1 MASDRVIIVR
11 IAGCGTS
18 SGGQYEFTSRAG
30 LSYLGNEVAGVV
42 SDLGPQFTSEIGM
55 FAAMGSDPTTSI
67 TMLTTA
73 TTLRAFNSR
82 AQLPVRNAAEEL
94 VTMASY
100 SQPTPSMTFDV
111 SDGTALSIGNEYRV
125 HMTTFF
131 VTNITGNTIDALR
144 SRGCGISPIP
154 MTKVGESVIG
164 ATIYDAR
171 DDSPQGGVDSMPIEI
186 STAELTAANRA
197 AEQVIF
203 RGIVTRASNDTS
215 ARNGNLIR
223 IEAGSM
229 LGYAKNAQFRP
240 PIAQSC
246 GIDMQRRQINIGG
259 RFAYSMTALYAYA
272 KFDPRTDGFVT
283 DGFTSSATAY
293 DALQLRQ
300 EGSGG
305 VLMRWHNSQIVP
317 DVTPTSETLNAASV
331 PGVPGPYG
339 AESGGWSFITTF
351 VDAHYGNAT
360 LPSTGISQFENLNGQ
375 GYRFD
380 WANGTQT
387 ETTVA
392 VENCFLS
399 DSPVNL
405 IMDLLFG
412 SHFGSFSD
420 GYRSAQQAAWL
431 PYDGINTVLG
441 DLIDYPSLLAV
452 LEGREDVFPR
462 VQFVPW
468 YAEEPYTP
476 ASYYVLPYD
485 MSGDKTIGAILE
497 RIMQKLGACML
508 YDRGVLRF
516 VSWASASGFPVS
528 VIDTHLA
535 APAARLAFDNGAC
548 LQSVNCD
555 VILRIGAIDQM
566 MAKTGEIVEQP
577 IPVVNVLL
585 GPQQRGKQMKV
596 GTFRQLAH
604 GMAQAVGLTSFA
616 FANAAIVR
624 FSNPA
629 AMLGV
634 SLRNAAR
641 DLDIGQ
647 SVIVSS
653 AFVPNAFGTMGLE
666 NAAGIVIKAARSW
679 ATPTT
684 DYSIMLTGYL
694 NAVSGIALI
703 SPAGRVT
710 LVAGSDLKIA
720 DNDFTRTFPVSS
732 SSPINDADA
741 FEQVRE
747 ISGVNPLPVQ
757 LLDEYGTLIATDTC
771 TVDVNNSLLQFGA
784 APFGGAASI
793 GDIVVLDAAANYF
806 PATMWDAFLADNIGE
821 VAGSQSNAREWSS

>member
-42 SDLGPQFTSEIGM
+42 SDLGPQFTSEIGI

-67 TMLTTA
+67 TMLTTP

-82 AQLPVRNAAEEL
+82 AQLPVRNAANEL

-100 SQPTPSMTFDV
+100 CQPTPSMTFDV
-111 SDGTALSIGNEYRV
+111 SDGTALSIGQEYRV

-154 MTKVGESVIG
+154 MTKVGEAVIG

-171 DDSPQGGVDSMPIEI
+171 DNAPQGGVDSMPITI
-186 STAELTAANRA
+186 STAEITAANRA
-197 AEQVIF
+197 AEEVIF

-240 PIAQSC
+240 PIAQTSLVTF
-246 GIDMQRRQINIGG
+246 MKRFVEIGG
-259 RFAYSMTALYAYA
+259 RTAYSMTAIYVDA
-272 KFDPRTDGFVT
+272 KFDPRTDGFAT
-283 DGFTSSATAY
+283 DGSTGNATAY

-305 VLMRWHNSQIVP
+305 IVMRINGAGGVI
-317 DVTPTSETLNAASV
+317 DVTPTSQTLSAASV
-331 PGVPGPYG
+331 PGIPGAYAG
-339 AESGGWSFITTF
+339 AESGGWTFIIAF
-351 VDAHYGNAT
+351 VDGTYGNAT
-360 LPSTGISQFENLNGQ
+360 LRASGISQFENILTDAIQWN
-375 GYRFD
+375 RS
-380 WANGTQT
+380 T
-387 ETTVA
+387 E
-392 VENCFLS
+392 ENQSIPTEICFLA

-405 IMDLLFG
+405 ILDLLLG
-412 SHFGSFSD
+412 THNGNFSD
-420 GYRSAQQAAWL
+420 GYRAAQQAAWL
-431 PYDGINTVLG
+431 PYDGIYTQPE
-441 DLIDYPSLLAV
+441 DLIDYASLLAV

-462 VQFVPW
+462 VEFVPW
-468 YAEEPYTP
+468 YAEETVVP
-476 ASYYVLPYD
+476 ASYYVMPYD
-485 MSGDKTIGAILE
+485 AGADKTIGAILE

-508 YDRGVLRF
+508 YDRGVVRF

-528 VIDTHLA
+528 VIDAHLA
-535 APAARLAFDNGAC
+535 APAARLTFDNGAC
-548 LQSVNCD
+548 LQSANCD
-555 VILRIGAIDQM
+555 VMLRIDG
-566 MAKTGEIVEQP
+566 TSFTTSGELIEQP

-596 GTFRQLAH
+596 GTFRQLTH
-604 GMAQAVGLTSFA
+604 GMPQAVALTSFA

-629 AMLGV
+629 PMLGV
-634 SLRNAAR
+634 SLRDAAC

-703 SPAGRVT
+703 SPAGTVT
-710 LVAGSDLKIA
+710 LVAGNDIKIA

-741 FEQVRE
+741 FYQVRQ
-747 ISGVNPLPVQ
+747 ISGVYPLPVQ
-757 LLDEYGTLIATDTC
+757 LLDQYGTLIATDIC
-771 TVDVNNSLLQFGA
+771 TVDVVNSLLQFTG
-784 APFGGAASI
+784 APFGGAASP
-793 GDIVVLDAAANYF
+793 GDIVVLDTAANYF